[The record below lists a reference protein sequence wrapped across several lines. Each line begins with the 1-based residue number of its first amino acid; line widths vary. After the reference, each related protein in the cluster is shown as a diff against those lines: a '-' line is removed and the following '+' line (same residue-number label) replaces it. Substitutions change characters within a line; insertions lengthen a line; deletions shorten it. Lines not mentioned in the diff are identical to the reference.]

1 MESMRKPEGGQETS
15 LDLIEQHILPG
26 ELNYM
31 PDTRLPHFFSVLAN
45 HASRKLHSMYNEQ
58 FGLSVM
64 GWRIMAVIGNHAPI
78 SAKAMCEMMAT
89 DAVTLSRGIDQLYGK
104 GLVRRKTDPADRRRQ
119 LISLSKK
126 GIEVFERIVP
136 LYYAVEQAMMSAL
149 DETDQAHIR
158 RIMPK
163 IVAHSANVL
172 SSETSWE
179 EVLQRYGYRAE
190 GEDIQ
195 RFE

>member
-1 MESMRKPEGGQETS
+1 M
-15 LDLIEQHILPG
+15 DLIEQYILPS

-45 HASRKLHSMYNEQ
+45 HASRKLHSMYSEQ

-119 LISLSKK
+119 LISLTKK
-126 GIEVFERIVP
+126 GMEVFDRIVP
-136 LYYAVEQAMMSAL
+136 LYYAVEQAMLSAL
-149 DETDQAHIR
+149 DEADQAHIH

-163 IVAHSANVL
+163 IVEHSATVL
-172 SSETSWE
+172 SSDTGWE
-179 EVLQRYGYRAE
+179 DVLDRYGYRAE
-190 GEDIQ
+190 NENHQTSD
-195 RFE
+195 

>member
-1 MESMRKPEGGQETS
+1 MESMRKPEGGQEKS
-15 LDLIEQHILPG
+15 VDLIEQHLLPG

-45 HASRKLHSMYNEQ
+45 HASRKLYSMYNEQ

-89 DAVTLSRGIDQLYGK
+89 DAVTLSRGIDQLDGK

-126 GIEVFERIVP
+126 GMDAFDRIVP
-136 LYYAVEQAMMSAL
+136 LYYAVEQAMLSAL

-158 RIMPK
+158 RIIPK

-172 SSETSWE
+172 SAETGWE
-179 EVLQRYGYRAE
+179 EVLDRYGYRAGNE
-190 GEDIQ
+190 SHQPSE
-195 RFE
+195 